1 MVGQQSPVR
10 LSAAQDSFNSH
21 ISLCTPDVGVG
32 AVKTGAATGAVGATT
47 TGAVGATTVGAVG
60 ASATGAEGAT
70 AVGATAV
77 GATGGMGAMGIGS
90 LDGVKEGAEDGEVG
104 TGASTS
110 SETGD
115 DDGTVD
121 GDACSVVFVATGAVL
136 FPSNRAELGTMEGAT
151 FGIVVIFV

>member
-47 TGAVGATTVGAVG
+47 VGAVG
-60 ASATGAEGAT
+60 ASATGAVGAT
-70 AVGATAV
+70 TVGATAV

>member
-47 TGAVGATTVGAVG
+47 VGAVG
-60 ASATGAEGAT
+60 ASATGAVGAT
-70 AVGATAV
+70 TVGATAV

-121 GDACSVVFVATGAVL
+121 GDASSVVFVATGAVL

>member
-47 TGAVGATTVGAVG
+47 VGAVGATT
-60 ASATGAEGAT
+60 
-70 AVGATAV
+70 VGATAV

-90 LDGVKEGAEDGEVG
+90 LDGVKEGAEDGDVG